1 MKPDEFDRAL
11 MDEMAQLPP
20 DPGEA
25 ERCNPW
31 RHAMS
36 CLLWGTALMAIQFD
50 FFYLNYLL
58 PLLGCGLCYV
68 GCRSLRS
75 TGRWFRLAW
84 VLSGLR
90 LISRAAWAVLSAT
103 PVAGWAAGDP
113 LWKWGLTAV
122 LRGSDLLILFALWRG
137 TRGAF
142 YYGPSR
148 PGGRDWL
155 GRGFLCYLLS
165 FGVALWA
172 ELSPADR
179 EASVFFDP
187 IDLYYDVLHY
197 GRAIAFLALTIGL
210 LVCLYRQ
217 GRALAGRGYDI
228 IPAPVRLSGGKL
240 LLAVLLITLAAIPPA
255 LWIGSYIPTGP
266 ELPPDIL
273 TAEQEAVRDQL
284 VSLGLPEEVS
294 AALDGAELD
303 RCAGAQWV
311 EGGEPVTWSN
321 MKQVHWE
328 KGEISFQKWG
338 VQVRLS
344 SWLVF
349 LPGDQVRHIHWFHY
363 LQTPSPRFQEQFSAV
378 NSGYFPVKDFSA
390 RLLWERGGE
399 TRAVGPQVHL
409 GGGASLQEVRENL
422 DTRLMTSRTR
432 NILLEAERLGHLRYV
447 PWISFTIPD
456 GAEQVRGYLSYT
468 LDASRFPEP
477 SDIHDDP
484 ENWAYQD
491 NWYVFLRR
499 QTGLLQ
505 YPFHDVADLGGAN
518 SAWDYG
524 PIQTV
529 YSKFLYFPPL
539 E

>member
-25 ERCNPW
+25 ERYNPW

-36 CLLWGTALMAIQFD
+36 CLLWGMALMIIQFD

-68 GCRSLRS
+68 GCRSLRN

-90 LISRAAWAVLSAT
+90 LVFHVAWMVLSAT
-103 PVAGWAAGDP
+103 PMAGWAVADP
-113 LWKWGLTAV
+113 LWNWGLTAV
-122 LRGSDLLILFALWRG
+122 IRVSDLLILFALWRG
-137 TRGAF
+137 TRRAF
-142 YYGPSR
+142 YSGPDR
-148 PGGRDWL
+148 PEDRDWL
-155 GRGFLCYLLS
+155 GLGFLCYLLS

-172 ELSPADR
+172 ELIPAAR
-179 EASVFFDP
+179 VRGIGTEILDP
-187 IDLYYDVLHY
+187 VLHY
-197 GRAIAFLALTIGL
+197 GRIIAFLALTIGL

-217 GRALAGRGYDI
+217 GEALTGRGYDI
-228 IPAPVRLSGGKL
+228 VPAPVRLSGGRL
-240 LLAVLLITLAAIPPA
+240 LLAVLLVTLIAIPPA
-255 LWIGSYIPTGP
+255 LWLGSHIPTGP
-266 ELPPDIL
+266 EAPPAAL
-273 TAEQEAVRDQL
+273 TAEQETVRDRL
-284 VSLGLPEEVS
+284 ISLGLPEEVA

-303 RCAGAQWV
+303 RCAGALRV
-311 EGGEPVTWSN
+311 EGAQPLDLAYSEDALDRVRLDGPDVI
-321 MKQVHWE
+321 WE
-328 KGEISFQKWG
+328 EWG
-338 VQVRLS
+338 AEARLS

-363 LQTPSPRFQEQFSAV
+363 LQTPSPRLQEQFSAR
-378 NSGYFPVKDFSA
+378 NSGYFPVEDFSA

-399 TRAVGPQVHL
+399 TRAVSPQVHL
-409 GGGASLQEVRENL
+409 GGGTSLQEVRENL
-422 DTRLMTSRTR
+422 DDYILPTTTLM
-432 NILLEAERLGHLRYV
+432 EAERLGHLRYV

-468 LDASRFPEP
+468 LDASRFLEP
-477 SDIHDDP
+477 SDIHPDDP
-484 ENWAYQD
+484 ENWTYQD
-491 NWYVFLRR
+491 NWYVFLRH
-499 QTGLLQ
+499 QAGLLQ
-505 YPFHDVADLGGAN
+505 YPFHGMADLGGAGRTG
-518 SAWDYG
+518 DYG

-529 YSKFLYFPPL
+529 FGHFEYYDPQ

>member
-36 CLLWGTALMAIQFD
+36 CMLCGMALMIIQFD

-90 LISRAAWAVLSAT
+90 LVFHVAWMVLSAT
-103 PVAGWAAGDP
+103 PVAGWAVADP
-113 LWKWGLTAV
+113 LWNWGLTAV
-122 LRGSDLLILFALWRG
+122 LRISDLLILFTLWRG

-142 YYGPSR
+142 YSGPDR
-148 PGGRDWL
+148 PGDRDWL

-165 FGVALWA
+165 FGVALWS
-172 ELSPADR
+172 ELLPAAR
-179 EASVFFDP
+179 VRGIGTEILNP
-187 IDLYYDVLHY
+187 VLHY
-197 GRAIAFLALTIGL
+197 GRVIAFLALTIGL

-217 GRALAGRGYDI
+217 GEALTGRGYDI
-228 IPAPVRLSGGKL
+228 VPAPVRLSGGRL
-240 LLAVLLITLAAIPPA
+240 LLAVLLVTLIAIPPA
-255 LWIGSYIPTGP
+255 LWLGSHIPTGP
-266 ELPPDIL
+266 EVTPAAL
-273 TAEQEAVRDQL
+273 TAEQEAVRDRL
-284 VSLGLPEEVS
+284 VSLGLPEEVA

-303 RCAGAQWV
+303 RCAGALRV
-311 EGGEPVTWSN
+311 EGAQPLDLAYSEDALDRVRLDGPDVI
-321 MKQVHWE
+321 WE
-328 KGEISFQKWG
+328 EWG
-338 VQVRLS
+338 AEARLS

-363 LQTPSPRFQEQFSAV
+363 LQTPSPRLQEQFSV
-378 NSGYFPVKDFSA
+378 MNSGYYHVEDFSA
-390 RLLWERGGE
+390 RLLWERRGE
-399 TRAVGPQVHL
+399 TRAVSPQVHL
-409 GGGASLQEVRENL
+409 GGGTSLQEVRENL
-422 DTRLMTSRTR
+422 DDYILPTTTLM
-432 NILLEAERLGHLRYV
+432 EAERLGHLRYV

-456 GAEQVRGYLSYT
+456 GVEQVRGYLSYNT
-468 LDASRFPEP
+468 LDASRFLEP
-477 SDIHDDP
+477 SDIHPDDP
-484 ENWAYQD
+484 ENWTYQD
-491 NWYVFLRR
+491 NWYVFLRH

-505 YPFHDVADLGGAN
+505 YPFHDVADLGGG
-518 SAWDYG
+518 SAGDYG

-529 YSKFLYFPPL
+529 FGQFEYYNPQ